1 MRFIRSLGLALAF
14 GFAASCAIGPQV
26 AEPPSIA
33 PNPPN
38 ILDAYVA
45 APDPSFAWKVEKTF
59 TGDGFHGAVLELT
72 SQTWMT
78 AAESDRPVW
87 KHWLTV
93 TIPNQLTSA
102 KAFLYINGGSTQSN
116 MPTAPAP
123 RFAQMAVDTGS
134 VIADLGQTPN
144 QPIRFADTPDTAR
157 VEDDMIAYLQARYDA
172 EKNPVALA
180 RLPMV
185 KSGTA
190 AMTAVQQFL
199 ASDAGGKHAI
209 DGFVVSGGSKRGWAS
224 WLVGLLDERVIG
236 MIPIVIPVLDFDAMV
251 RHHWETLG
259 YFSPAVGDY
268 VHHGLVP
275 GEIGGKMDTINAI
288 EDPFI
293 YRGRARMQI
302 PKFMINAVGDEFFP
316 PDNTK
321 FSYHLLPGQKQ
332 LRMLPN
338 SRHSTAGTDIN
349 DSMTAWYDNLIHN
362 RPIPEYSWT
371 VRADGALVVDP
382 GSAKPAEVR
391 LWQGTNPKDRDFRVA
406 TLGDKAFTSTV
417 LTAESNGT
425 YIADVPKPAT
435 GFTAYFAELTYPT
448 GGKYPLKVT
457 TEVYVKPDI
466 LPYRWEDARP
476 ITAPDGK

>member
-1 MRFIRSLGLALAF
+1 MRFVRRIGLVLAF
-14 GFAASCAIGPQV
+14 GAVVSCATAPAADIP
-26 AEPPSIA
+26 

-38 ILDAYVA
+38 VLDAYVA
-45 APDPSFAWKVEKTF
+45 RPDPTFAWKVEKTF
-59 TGDGFHGAVLELT
+59 TGEGYHGAVLELT

-93 TIPNQLTSA
+93 TIPDQLTSS
-102 KAFLYINGGSTQSN
+102 KAFLYINGGSTSSN
-116 MPTAPAP
+116 TPSGPTP

-144 QPIRFADTPDTAR
+144 QPIRFADTPDVPR

-172 EKNPVALA
+172 EKNPLGLV

-190 AMTAVQQFL
+190 AMTAIQQFL
-199 ASDAGGKHAI
+199 ASDAGGKQTI
-209 DGFVVSGGSKRGWAS
+209 DGFVVSGGSKRGWTS
-224 WLVGLLDERVIG
+224 WLVGLLDDRVIG
-236 MIPIVIPVLDFDAMV
+236 MIPIVIPVLDFDAMA

-268 VHHGLVP
+268 VNHGLVP
-275 GEIGGKMDTINAI
+275 DEIGGKMDVINAI
-288 EDPFI
+288 EDPLV
-293 YRGRARMQI
+293 YRGRPRMLI
-302 PKFMINAVGDEFFP
+302 PKFIINAVGDEFFP

-321 FSYHLLPGQKQ
+321 FSYHLLPGEKQ

-349 DSMTAWYDNLIHN
+349 DSMTAWYDNLIHA
-362 RPIPEYSWT
+362 RATPDYSWT
-371 VRADGALVVDP
+371 VRADGALVVNP
-382 GSAKPAEVR
+382 GNARPTEVR
-391 LWQGTNPKDRDFRVA
+391 LWQGTNPNARDFRVA
-406 TLGDKAFTSTV
+406 TLGDKAFTSSP
-417 LTAESNGT
+417 LTAQADGT
-425 YIADVPKPAT
+425 YIGNVEKPAT
-435 GFTAYFAELTYPT
+435 GFTAYFVELTYPT
-448 GGKYPLKVT
+448 GGKYPLKLT

-466 LPYRWEDARP
+466 YPYRWEDARP